1 MKPTTR
7 IVYGLVC
14 LLIVWMDLRT
24 ASLADGYLAGP
35 YTPARIF
42 LLLLFVI
49 VHFLM
54 MLGIV
59 STGSL
64 ALVGEKYAGGLSSG
78 E

>member
-1 MKPTTR
+1 MKLVVR
-7 IVYGLVC
+7 IVYGIVSLG
-14 LLIVWMDLRT
+14 LLYADLKAAAVT
-24 ASLADGYLAGP
+24 NSYLLAP